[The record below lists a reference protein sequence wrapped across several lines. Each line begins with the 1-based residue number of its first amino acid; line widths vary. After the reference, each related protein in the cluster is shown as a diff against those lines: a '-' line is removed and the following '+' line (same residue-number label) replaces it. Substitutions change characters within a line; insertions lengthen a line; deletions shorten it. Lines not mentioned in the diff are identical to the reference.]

1 MSGEV
6 ACGLT
11 CIPAADGSLAWV
23 QAEVFDTYGCAA
35 SSACHNGNNPIP
47 VVGFDLSSAE
57 ASHASLVDVE
67 SAQVAPKLRVAP
79 NDVEGSYL
87 VNKLTGEGI
96 LDGTSRMPLLSEE
109 PLCDAL
115 IDGVRAWIDG
125 GAGGVAGHGGDGGN
139 DCTGMDD
146 DTPCEADGSAGLCL
160 DSRCLVLDCA
170 GLEDGTGCAYVTFLT
185 SLGWC
190 VADSCE
196 LGDCTGFED
205 GTPCAFEDG
214 TTGTCVDASCQAGE

>member
-1 MSGEV
+1 MIKNRVGLSLLAGLGIFLMACGSESSGTSGTGGDGGSNGGCASGEV
-6 ACGLT
+6 ECGED

-35 SSACHNGNNPIP
+35 SSACHDGNNPIP
-47 VVGFDLSSAE
+47 AIGFDLSSAE

-115 IDGVRAWIDG
+115 IDGVRDWIEA
-125 GAGGVAGHGGDGGN
+125 GAPA
-139 DCTGMDD
+139 
-146 DTPCEADGSAGLCL
+146 
-160 DSRCLVLDCA
+160 
-170 GLEDGTGCAYVTFLT
+170 
-185 SLGWC
+185 
-190 VADSCE
+190 
-196 LGDCTGFED
+196 
-205 GTPCAFEDG
+205 
-214 TTGTCVDASCQAGE
+214 Q